1 MLPHGTNTRSPS
13 PWHKPSRLISR
24 VTIALCR
31 TAVSALRMQVEE
43 PTEAAPAP
51 AVAEEAPVAEK
62 KEEKGFDWTQCA
74 RADRAFARRLCSHWH
89 LVPRLRRYS
98 LTIAIFTAFVTVKT
112 LSALGI
118 YNPSGR

>member
-1 MLPHGTNTRSPS
+1 MRSS
-13 PWHKPSRLISR
+13 
-24 VTIALCR
+24 R

-62 KEEKGFDWTQCA
+62 KEEKGFDWTQ
-74 RADRAFARRLCSHWH
+74 
-89 LVPRLRRYS
+89 YS

>member
-62 KEEKGFDWTQCA
+62 KEEKGFDWTQ
-74 RADRAFARRLCSHWH
+74 
-89 LVPRLRRYS
+89 YS